1 MSTNTTKPNV
11 ETPPVDHAIDWHT
24 SNFADEWTVY
34 GPDGTTT
41 VRVEREHPHAVT
53 VFRTV
58 HVAGEAVL
66 DTQALAELRRFHR
79 GELPEHAAAQLHSLH
94 DQTGALPCR

>member
-1 MSTNTTKPNV
+1 MSTPTTETNV
-11 ETPPVDHAIDWHT
+11 ETASAEWHS

-53 VFRTV
+53 VYRTI

-66 DTQALAELRRFHR
+66 DAQALTELRRFHR
-79 GELPEHAAAQLHSLH
+79 GELPAHAAAQLHALH